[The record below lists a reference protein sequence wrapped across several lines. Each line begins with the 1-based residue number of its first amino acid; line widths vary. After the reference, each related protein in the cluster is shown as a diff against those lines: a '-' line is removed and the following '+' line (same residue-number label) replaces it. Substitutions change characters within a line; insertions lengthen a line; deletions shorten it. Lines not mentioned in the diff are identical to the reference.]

1 MPDDLRADALAYHA
15 AEPRGKL
22 QILPTK
28 PMATQRD
35 LALAYSPGVAVPC
48 EEIAADPLAASL
60 YTGRA
65 NLVAV
70 ISNGTAVLGLGNI
83 GALASKPVMEGK
95 AALFKKFSGI
105 DVVDLE
111 VDETDVDAFCE
122 TVRRLEPSFGG
133 INLEDIAAPACFEI
147 ETRLKRE
154 MGIPVFHDDQHG
166 TAIVAAAGIL
176 NALDL
181 VEKTIEDVK
190 IVCNG
195 AGAAALACLDLLVSF
210 GARRENIL
218 VCDSK
223 GVIQTGRAAQ
233 FDKYKSAWVRE
244 TDARSLADAM
254 QGADVFLGVSVA
266 RAVTGEMVASMAPR
280 PLVLALANPEPEI
293 RPEEVKAVRPDAIVA
308 TGRSDY
314 PNQVNNVLCFPFIFR
329 GALDVG
335 ATEINEPMKRACAEA
350 IAKIARAEA
359 SSELQSAYGSQDL
372 QFGPDYIIPKPF
384 DQRLML
390 EIAPLVAQAAMET
403 GVATRPITDMDAYR
417 EKLQSFVYRSG
428 MLMKPVFEQA
438 QSDPKRVAFAEGDS
452 DRVLHA
458 AMRAARDRIARP
470 VLIGDAAKIRAKISR
485 LSLNMVVGEDVEIA
499 DPAEVDQQSYAEQL
513 HRLVGRNGISPN
525 EALRGVRNDASVF
538 AFLLLDRGEVDAVIC
553 GTGGRFAHH
562 LKRLKGIIGLKPGAT
577 GLSTMNALV
586 MASGTFFIADAY
598 VSVDPS
604 AEEVADLTMRAAE
617 TIRRMGVE
625 PRAALVSHANFGDR
639 PSASSRKMRRAVQIL
654 RDRAPDFEFD
664 GEMHADTALVDS
676 LRGRALPD
684 SSLKGPANLFI
695 MPNADAAHI
704 SLTLL
709 KTLSQAVAV
718 GPIMMGAAKP
728 ACIASQSV
736 TVRGL
741 LNLTALAVVDAQSC
755 AAEGSSEPRLAAE

>member
-1 MPDDLRADALAYHA
+1 MSEDFRRDALAYHS

-48 EEIAADPLAASL
+48 EEIAADPSKAAL

-111 VDETDVDAFCE
+111 VDETGVDAFCE

-147 ETRLKRE
+147 ESRLKRE

-166 TAIVAAAGIL
+166 TAIVAAAGMI
-176 NALDL
+176 NGLDL
-181 VEKTIEDVK
+181 VGKSLEEVK

-195 AGAAALACLDLLVSF
+195 AGAAALACIGLLVSF
-210 GARRENIL
+210 GARKENIL

-223 GVIQTGRAAQ
+223 GVVHSGRAAQ
-233 FDKYKSAWVRE
+233 LDKYKTAWMRDTE
-244 TDARSLADAM
+244 ARTLADAM
-254 QGADVFLGVSVA
+254 KGADVFLGVSVA
-266 RAVTGEMVASMAPR
+266 RAVDRDMVASMAPN
-280 PLVLALANPEPEI
+280 PLIFALANPEPEI
-293 RPEEVKAVRPDAIVA
+293 RPEEVEAVRSDAIVA

-335 ATEINEPMKRACAEA
+335 ATEINDAMKRACAEA
-350 IAKIARAEA
+350 IARIARAEA
-359 SSELQSAYGSQDL
+359 ADMQSAYANQDL
-372 QFGPDYIIPKPF
+372 KFGPNYIIPKPF
-384 DQRLML
+384 DSRLML
-390 EIAPLVAQAAMET
+390 EIAPLVAQTAMDT
-403 GVATRPITDMDAYR
+403 GVATLPIEDMAAYR

-428 MLMKPVFEQA
+428 MLMKPVFERA
-438 QSDPKRVAFAEGDS
+438 QRDPRRVVFAEGDS
-452 DRVLHA
+452 TRVLHA
-458 AMRAARDRIARP
+458 ASRAARDGIARP
-470 VLIGDAAKIRAKISR
+470 VLVGNAEAIRQKIAE
-485 LSLNMVVGEDVEIA
+485 LSLSLTIGKEIEVA
-499 DPAEVDQQSYAEQL
+499 DPEKIDPQSYADQL
-513 HRLVGRNGISPN
+513 HRLVGRDGISPK
-525 EALRGVRNDASVF
+525 EALRGVRSDPSVF
-538 AFLLLDRGEVDAVIC
+538 AFLMLERGEVDAAIC

-562 LKRLKGIIGLKPGAT
+562 LTRLKGIIGLKPGAT

-586 MASGTFFIADAY
+586 MPSGMFFIADAY

-604 AEEVADLTMRAAE
+604 AEEVADLAIRAAE
-617 TIRRMGVE
+617 AVRRMGLE

-639 PSASSRKMRRAVQIL
+639 PSASSRKMRRAVEIL
-654 RDRAPDFEFD
+654 RQRQPDFEFD

-676 LRGRALPD
+676 LRAKALPG
-684 SSLKGPANLFI
+684 SSLRGPANLFI

-709 KTLSQAVAV
+709 KTLGGAVPV

-728 ACIASQSV
+728 AYIASQSV

-741 LNLTALAVVDAQSC
+741 LNLTALAVVEAQAS
-755 AAEGSSEPRLAAE
+755 AEADENRLAAE

>member
-1 MPDDLRADALAYHA
+1 MSEDFRRDALAYHS

-48 EEIAADPLAASL
+48 EEIAADPSKAAL

-111 VDETDVDAFCE
+111 VDETGVDAFCE

-147 ETRLKRE
+147 ESRLKRE

-166 TAIVAAAGIL
+166 TAIVAAAGMI
-176 NALDL
+176 NGLDL
-181 VEKTIEDVK
+181 VGKSLEEVK

-195 AGAAALACLDLLVSF
+195 AGAAALACIGLLVSF
-210 GARRENIL
+210 GARKENIL

-223 GVIQTGRAAQ
+223 GVVHSGRAAQ
-233 FDKYKSAWVRE
+233 LDKYKTAWMRDTE
-244 TDARSLADAM
+244 ARTLADAM
-254 QGADVFLGVSVA
+254 KGADVFLGVSVA
-266 RAVTGEMVASMAPR
+266 RAVDRDMVASMAPN
-280 PLVLALANPEPEI
+280 PLIFALANPEPEI
-293 RPEEVKAVRPDAIVA
+293 RPEEVEAVRSDAIVA

-335 ATEINEPMKRACAEA
+335 ATEINDAMKRACAEA
-350 IAKIARAEA
+350 IARIARAEA
-359 SSELQSAYGSQDL
+359 ADMQSAYANQDL
-372 QFGPDYIIPKPF
+372 KFGPNYIIPKPF
-384 DQRLML
+384 DSRLML
-390 EIAPLVAQAAMET
+390 EIAPLVAQTAMDT
-403 GVATRPITDMDAYR
+403 GVATLPIEDMAAYR

-428 MLMKPVFEQA
+428 MLMKPVFERA
-438 QSDPKRVAFAEGDS
+438 QRDPRRVVFAEGDS
-452 DRVLHA
+452 TRVLHA
-458 AMRAARDRIARP
+458 ASRAARDGIARP
-470 VLIGDAAKIRAKISR
+470 VLVGNAEAIRQKIAE
-485 LSLNMVVGEDVEIA
+485 LSLSLTIGKEIEVA
-499 DPAEVDQQSYAEQL
+499 DPEKIDPQSYADQL
-513 HRLVGRNGISPN
+513 HRLVGRDGISPK
-525 EALRGVRNDASVF
+525 EALRGVRSDPSVF
-538 AFLLLDRGEVDAVIC
+538 AFLMLERGEVDAAIC

-562 LKRLKGIIGLKPGAT
+562 LTRLKGIIGLKPGAT

-586 MASGTFFIADAY
+586 MPSGTFFIADAY

-604 AEEVADLTMRAAE
+604 AEEVADLAIRAAE
-617 TIRRMGVE
+617 AVRRMGLE

-639 PSASSRKMRRAVQIL
+639 PSASSRKMRRAVEIL
-654 RDRAPDFEFD
+654 RQRQPDFEFD

-676 LRGRALPD
+676 LRAKALPG
-684 SSLKGPANLFI
+684 SSLRGPANLFI

-709 KTLSQAVAV
+709 KTLGGAVPV

-728 ACIASQSV
+728 AYIASQSV

-741 LNLTALAVVDAQSC
+741 LNLTALAVVEAQAS
-755 AAEGSSEPRLAAE
+755 AEADENRLAAE

>member
-1 MPDDLRADALAYHA
+1 MPDDFRADALAYHS

-35 LALAYSPGVAVPC
+35 LALAYSPGVAIPC
-48 EEIAADPLAASL
+48 EEIAEDPSLASL
-60 YTGRA
+60 YTGRG

-176 NALDL
+176 NGLDL
-181 VEKTIEDVK
+181 VEKSLEEVR

-195 AGAAALACLDLLVSF
+195 AGAAALACLDLLISF
-210 GARRENIL
+210 GAKKENIL

-223 GVIQTGRAAQ
+223 GVIHSGRAESL
-233 FDKYKSAWVRE
+233 DKYKSAWVRE
-244 TDARSLADAM
+244 TEARSLADAM
-254 QGADVFLGVSVA
+254 KDADIFLGVSVA
-266 RAVTGEMVASMAPR
+266 KAVKPEMVASMGPK
-280 PLVLALANPEPEI
+280 PLILALANPEPEI
-293 RPEEVKAVRPDAIVA
+293 RPEQVAEVRSDAIVA

-335 ATEINEPMKRACAEA
+335 ATEINAAMKRACAEG
-350 IAKIARAEA
+350 IARIARAEA
-359 SSELQSAYGSQDL
+359 SSELHSAYGQDL
-372 QFGPDYIIPKPF
+372 QFGPDYIIPRPF

-390 EIAPLVAQAAMET
+390 EITPLVAQAAMDT
-403 GVATRPITDMDAYR
+403 GVATRPIEDMDAYR

-428 MLMKPVFEQA
+428 MLMKPVFEHA
-438 QSDPKRVAFAEGDS
+438 QKDPRRVAFAEGDS
-452 DRVLHA
+452 SRVLHT
-458 AMRAARDRIARP
+458 AMRAARDGIAKP
-470 VLIGDAAKIRAKISR
+470 VLIGNAETIRREITR
-485 LSLNMVVGEDVEIA
+485 LALNVSMLEHVEIV
-499 DPAEVDQQSYAEQL
+499 DPAKVDQQSYADDL
-513 HRLVGRNGISPN
+513 HRLVGRDGISPK
-525 EALRGVRNDASVF
+525 EAFRGVANDPSVF
-538 AFLLLDRGEVDAVIC
+538 AFLMLARGEVDAAIC

-562 LKRLKGIIGLKPGAT
+562 LTRLKGIIGLEPGAT

-586 MASGTFFIADAY
+586 MPSGTFFIADAY
-598 VSVDPS
+598 VSIDPS
-604 AEEVADLTMRAAE
+604 AEEVADLTIRAAE
-617 TIRRMGVE
+617 AVRRMGVE

-639 PSASSRKMRRAVQIL
+639 PSASSRKMRRAVEIL
-654 RDRAPDFEFD
+654 RERAPDFAFD
-664 GEMHADTALVDS
+664 GEMHADTALVES
-676 LRGRALPD
+676 LRARALPQ
-684 SSLKGPANLFI
+684 SALKGAANLFI

-709 KTLSQAVAV
+709 KTLSNAISV

-728 ACIASQSV
+728 AYIASQSV

-741 LNLTALAVVDAQSC
+741 LNLTALAVIDAQEHAASSGETRSSM
-755 AAEGSSEPRLAAE
+755 AAE

>member
-1 MPDDLRADALAYHA
+1 MSEDFRRDALAYHS

-48 EEIAADPLAASL
+48 EEIAADPSKAAL

-111 VDETDVDAFCE
+111 VDETGVDAFCE

-147 ETRLKRE
+147 ESRLKRE

-166 TAIVAAAGIL
+166 TAIVAAAGMI
-176 NALDL
+176 NGLDL
-181 VEKTIEDVK
+181 VGKSLEEVK

-195 AGAAALACLDLLVSF
+195 AGAAALACIGLLVSF
-210 GARRENIL
+210 GARKENIL

-223 GVIQTGRAAQ
+223 GVVHSGRAAQ
-233 FDKYKSAWVRE
+233 LDKYKTAWMRDTE
-244 TDARSLADAM
+244 ARTLADAM
-254 QGADVFLGVSVA
+254 KGADVFLGVSVA
-266 RAVTGEMVASMAPR
+266 RAVDRDMVASMAPN
-280 PLVLALANPEPEI
+280 PLIFALANPGPEI
-293 RPEEVKAVRPDAIVA
+293 RPEEVEAVRSDAIVA

-335 ATEINEPMKRACAEA
+335 ATEINDAMKRACAEA
-350 IAKIARAEA
+350 IARIARAEA
-359 SSELQSAYGSQDL
+359 ADMQSAYANQDL
-372 QFGPDYIIPKPF
+372 KFGPNYIIPKPF
-384 DQRLML
+384 DSRLML
-390 EIAPLVAQAAMET
+390 EIAPLVAQTAMDT
-403 GVATRPITDMDAYR
+403 GVATLPIEDMAAYR

-428 MLMKPVFEQA
+428 MLMKPVFERA
-438 QSDPKRVAFAEGDS
+438 QRDPRRVVFAEGDS
-452 DRVLHA
+452 TRVLHA
-458 AMRAARDRIARP
+458 ASRAARDGIARP
-470 VLIGDAAKIRAKISR
+470 VLVGNAEAIRQKIAE
-485 LSLNMVVGEDVEIA
+485 LSLSLTIGKEIEVA
-499 DPAEVDQQSYAEQL
+499 DPEKIDPQSYADQL
-513 HRLVGRNGISPN
+513 HRLVGRDGISPK
-525 EALRGVRNDASVF
+525 EALRGVRSDPSVF
-538 AFLLLDRGEVDAVIC
+538 AFLMLERGEVDAAIC

-562 LKRLKGIIGLKPGAT
+562 LTRLKGIIGLKPGAT

-586 MASGTFFIADAY
+586 MPSGTFFIADAY

-604 AEEVADLTMRAAE
+604 AEEVADLAIRAAE
-617 TIRRMGVE
+617 AVRRMGLE

-639 PSASSRKMRRAVQIL
+639 PSASSRKMRRAVEIL
-654 RDRAPDFEFD
+654 RQRQPDFEFD

-676 LRGRALPD
+676 LRAKALPG
-684 SSLKGPANLFI
+684 SSLRGPANLFI

-709 KTLSQAVAV
+709 KTLGGAVPV

-728 ACIASQSV
+728 AYIASQSV

-741 LNLTALAVVDAQSC
+741 LNLTALAVVEAQAS
-755 AAEGSSEPRLAAE
+755 AEADENRLAAE

>member
-1 MPDDLRADALAYHA
+1 MSEDFRRDALAYHS

-48 EEIAADPLAASL
+48 EEIAADPSKAAL

-147 ETRLKRE
+147 ESRLKRE

-166 TAIVAAAGIL
+166 TAIVAAAGMI
-176 NALDL
+176 NGLDL
-181 VEKTIEDVK
+181 VGKSLEEAK

-195 AGAAALACLDLLVSF
+195 AGAAALACIGLLVSF
-210 GARRENIL
+210 GARKENIL

-223 GVIQTGRAAQ
+223 GVVHSGRAAQ
-233 FDKYKSAWVRE
+233 LDKYKTAWMRDTE
-244 TDARSLADAM
+244 ARTLADAM
-254 QGADVFLGVSVA
+254 KGADVFLGVSVA
-266 RAVTGEMVASMAPR
+266 RAVDRDMVASMAPN
-280 PLVLALANPEPEI
+280 PLIFALANPEPEI
-293 RPEEVKAVRPDAIVA
+293 RPEEVEAVRSDAIVA

-335 ATEINEPMKRACAEA
+335 ATEINDAMKRACAEA
-350 IAKIARAEA
+350 IARIARAEA
-359 SSELQSAYGSQDL
+359 ADMQSAYANQDL
-372 QFGPDYIIPKPF
+372 KFGPNYIIPKPF
-384 DQRLML
+384 DSRLML
-390 EIAPLVAQAAMET
+390 EIAPLVAQTAMDT
-403 GVATRPITDMDAYR
+403 GVATLPIEDMAAYR

-428 MLMKPVFEQA
+428 MLMKPVFERA
-438 QSDPKRVAFAEGDS
+438 QRDPRRVVFAEGDS
-452 DRVLHA
+452 TRVLHA
-458 AMRAARDRIARP
+458 ASRAARDGIARP
-470 VLIGDAAKIRAKISR
+470 VLVGNAEAIRQKIAE
-485 LSLNMVVGEDVEIA
+485 LSLSLTIGKEIEVA
-499 DPAEVDQQSYAEQL
+499 DPEKIDPQSYADQL
-513 HRLVGRNGISPN
+513 HRLVGRDGISPK
-525 EALRGVRNDASVF
+525 EALRGVRSDPSVF
-538 AFLLLDRGEVDAVIC
+538 AFLMLERGEVDAAIC

-562 LKRLKGIIGLKPGAT
+562 LTRLKGIIGLKPGAT

-586 MASGTFFIADAY
+586 MPSGTFFIADAY

-604 AEEVADLTMRAAE
+604 AEEVADLAIRAAE
-617 TIRRMGVE
+617 AVRRMGLE

-639 PSASSRKMRRAVQIL
+639 PSASSRKMRRAVEIL
-654 RDRAPDFEFD
+654 RQRQPDFEFD

-676 LRGRALPD
+676 LRAKALPG
-684 SSLKGPANLFI
+684 SSLRGPANLFI

-709 KTLSQAVAV
+709 KTLGGAVPV

-728 ACIASQSV
+728 AYIASQSV

-741 LNLTALAVVDAQSC
+741 LNLTALAVVEAQAS
-755 AAEGSSEPRLAAE
+755 AEADENRLAAE

>member
-15 AEPRGKL
+15 AKPSGKL

-48 EEIAADPLAASL
+48 EEIAEDPSKAAL
-60 YTGRA
+60 YTGRS

-105 DVVDLE
+105 DVMDLE

-166 TAIVAAAGIL
+166 TAIVAVAGIL
-176 NALDL
+176 NGLDL
-181 VEKTIEDVK
+181 VEKTLAEAR

-210 GARRENIL
+210 GARKEHIV

-223 GVIQTGRAAQ
+223 GVIHSGRAAQ
-233 FDKYKSAWVRE
+233 LDKYKSAWMRD
-244 TDARSLADAM
+244 TDARVLADAM
-254 QGADVFLGVSVA
+254 TGADIFLGVSVA
-266 RAVTGEMVASMAPR
+266 KAVSPEMVKTMAPK
-280 PLVLALANPEPEI
+280 PLVFALANPEPEI
-293 RPEEVKAVRPDAIVA
+293 LPEMVRSARPDAIIA

-335 ATEINEPMKRACAEA
+335 ATEINDEMKRACAEG
-350 IAKIARAEA
+350 IARIARAEA
-359 SSELQSAYGSQDL
+359 SGELQMAYGGQDL
-372 QFGPDYIIPKPF
+372 KFGPDYIIPKPF
-384 DQRLML
+384 DHRLMM
-390 EIAPLVAQAAMET
+390 EITPLVAQAAMDS
-403 GVATRPITDMDAYR
+403 GVATRPIDDMGAYG
-417 EKLQSFVYRSG
+417 ETLQSFVYRSG
-428 MLMKPVFEQA
+428 MLMKPVFERA
-438 QSDPKRVAFAEGDS
+438 HRDPRRVVFAEGES
-452 DRVLHA
+452 ERVLHA
-458 AMRAARDRIARP
+458 AMRAWRDGVAKP
-470 VLIGDAAKIRAKISR
+470 VLIGSADTIRREIAR
-485 LSLNMVVGEDVEIA
+485 LALNVAMLEHVEIV
-499 DPAEVDQQSYAEQL
+499 DPALSDQQSYAADL
-513 HRLVGRNGISPN
+513 HRLVGRDGISPN
-525 EALRGVRNDASVF
+525 EAMRGVTNDPSVF
-538 AFLLLDRGEVDAVIC
+538 AFLMLERGEVDAAIC

-562 LKRLKGIIGLKPGAT
+562 LTRLQGIIGLKPGAT
-577 GLSTMNALV
+577 GLSTMNAV
-586 MASGTFFIADAY
+586 VAPGGTIFIADAY

-604 AEEVADLTMRAAE
+604 AEEVADLTVRAAE
-617 TIRRMGVE
+617 AMRRMGVE

-639 PSASSRKMRRAVQIL
+639 PSASSRKMRRAVELL
-654 RDRAPDFEFD
+654 RARDPDFEFD
-664 GEMHADTALVDS
+664 GEMHADTALVES
-676 LRGRALPD
+676 LRVTALPG
-684 SSLKGPANLFI
+684 STLTSPANLFI

-709 KTLSQAVAV
+709 KTMGDAITV
-718 GPIMMGAAKP
+718 GPIMLGAAMP
-728 ACIASQSV
+728 AYIATKSV

-741 LNLTALAVVDAQSC
+741 LNLTALAVVDAQ
-755 AAEGSSEPRLAAE
+755 ARGSGGTESRLAAE

>member
-1 MPDDLRADALAYHA
+1 MPDDFRSDALAYHA

-60 YTGRA
+60 YTGRG

-70 ISNGTAVLGLGNI
+70 ITNGTAVLGLGNI

-111 VDETDVDAFCE
+111 IDETDVDAFCE

-147 ETRLKRE
+147 EARLKRE

-176 NALDL
+176 NGLDL
-181 VEKTIEDVK
+181 VEKSLGEVK

-210 GARRENIL
+210 GAGRENIL

-223 GVIQTGRAAQ
+223 GVIHSGRAESL
-233 FDKYKSAWVRE
+233 DKYKSAWMRE
-244 TDARSLADAM
+244 TEARTLADAIE
-254 QGADVFLGVSVA
+254 GADIFLGVSVA
-266 RAVTGEMVASMAPR
+266 RAVTPEMVASMAPK

-293 RPEEVKAVRPDAIVA
+293 MPEEVQAVRPDAIVA

-335 ATEINEPMKRACAEA
+335 ATEINAAMKRACAEG
-350 IAKIARAEA
+350 IARIARAEA
-359 SSELQSAYGSQDL
+359 SDELQSAYGSQDL
-372 QFGPDYIIPKPF
+372 KFGPDYIIPKPF
-384 DQRLML
+384 DQRLMI
-390 EIAPLVAQAAMET
+390 EITPLVAKAAMET
-403 GVATRPITDMDAYR
+403 GVATRPIEDMAAYR

-438 QSDPKRVAFAEGDS
+438 HSDPRRVAYAEGDS
-452 DRVLHA
+452 ARVLHT
-458 AMRAARDRIARP
+458 AMRAARDGIAKP
-470 VLIGDAAKIRAKISR
+470 VLIGNADAIRKEIAR
-485 LSLNMVVGEDVEIA
+485 LALSESMLEVVEIV
-499 DPAEVDQQSYAEQL
+499 DPADVDQQSYADDL
-513 HRLVGRNGISPN
+513 HRLVGREGISPK
-525 EALRGVRNDASVF
+525 EAHRGVCNDPSVF
-538 AFLLLDRGEVDAVIC
+538 AFLMLERGEVDAVIC

-562 LKRLKGIIGLKPGAT
+562 LTRLRGIIGLKPGAT

-586 MASGTFFIADAY
+586 MPSGTFFIADAY

-604 AEEVADLTMRAAE
+604 AEEVADLTLRAAE
-617 TIRRMGVE
+617 AVRRMGVE

-639 PSASSRKMRRAVQIL
+639 PSASARKMRRAVAIL
-654 RDRAPDFEFD
+654 KERQPDFEFD
-664 GEMHADTALVDS
+664 GEMHADTALLDS
-676 LRGRALPD
+676 LRARALPG
-684 SSLKGPANLFI
+684 STLSGPANLFI

-709 KTLSQAVAV
+709 KTLSDAISV
-718 GPIMMGAAKP
+718 GPIMMGAARP
-728 ACIASQSV
+728 AYIASQSV
-736 TVRGL
+736 SVRGL
-741 LNLTALAVVDAQSC
+741 LNLTALAVVDAQERGLDPSR
-755 AAEGSSEPRLAAE
+755 SRLAAE